1 MNDVVA
7 IVVTYNRLE
16 LLKECIQALQS
27 QSLALDIL
35 VVDNN
40 SNDGTRGYIE
50 KLALTNK
57 NIIYKNTGENL
68 GGAGGFNFGLKIA
81 AKMDYEYV
89 WIMDDDC
96 IVQYD
101 ALAVFI
107 DFINKTKSSFGFL
120 SSKVLWRDGS
130 LCMMNIQRK
139 SMYKNVSGKEFDELV
154 LDIKMASFVSLFI
167 PMKVVKELGF
177 PIKDFFIW
185 TDDWEYTRRISRE
198 YPCYLLNKSIVIHKS
213 KSNMGADISTADWNN
228 IGRFNYLYRNDVYL
242 YRREGISGWLY
253 QFVRLTY
260 HILKV
265 IFKSPNNI
273 LDRIGIIIKASL
285 KGVNFCPKIEFFD
298 R

>member
-96 IVQYD
+96 IV
-101 ALAVFI
+101 
-107 DFINKTKSSFGFL
+107 
-120 SSKVLWRDGS
+120 
-130 LCMMNIQRK
+130 
-139 SMYKNVSGKEFDELV
+139 
-154 LDIKMASFVSLFI
+154 
-167 PMKVVKELGF
+167 
-177 PIKDFFIW
+177 
-185 TDDWEYTRRISRE
+185 
-198 YPCYLLNKSIVIHKS
+198 
-213 KSNMGADISTADWNN
+213 
-228 IGRFNYLYRNDVYL
+228 
-242 YRREGISGWLY
+242 
-253 QFVRLTY
+253 
-260 HILKV
+260 
-265 IFKSPNNI
+265 
-273 LDRIGIIIKASL
+273 
-285 KGVNFCPKIEFFD
+285 
-298 R
+298 

>member
-154 LDIKMASFVSLFI
+154 
-167 PMKVVKELGF
+167 
-177 PIKDFFIW
+177 
-185 TDDWEYTRRISRE
+185 
-198 YPCYLLNKSIVIHKS
+198 
-213 KSNMGADISTADWNN
+213 
-228 IGRFNYLYRNDVYL
+228 
-242 YRREGISGWLY
+242 
-253 QFVRLTY
+253 
-260 HILKV
+260 
-265 IFKSPNNI
+265 
-273 LDRIGIIIKASL
+273 
-285 KGVNFCPKIEFFD
+285 
-298 R
+298 

>member
-40 SNDGTRGYIE
+40 SNDGTRGYNW

-107 DFINKTKSSFGFL
+107 DFINKTNHHLVFYLVKYFGVMVHYAWWIFNG
-120 SSKVLWRDGS
+120 KV
-130 LCMMNIQRK
+130 CI
-139 SMYKNVSGKEFDELV
+139 KNVSGKEFDELV

-260 HILKV
+260 HILKSY
-265 IFKSPNNI
+265 F
-273 LDRIGIIIKASL
+273 
-285 KGVNFCPKIEFFD
+285 
-298 R
+298 